1 MQTQRP
7 AKKLSPGCV
16 IPCLISCPLL
26 SRILKMDPAKKF
38 KAMLTMQMSDVTA
51 LSISPDD
58 GNQLAV
64 LHLRY
69 LKRDVID

>member
-1 MQTQRP
+1 M
-7 AKKLSPGCV
+7 V
-16 IPCLISCPLL
+16 EEIFL

-64 LHLRY
+64 LHLRCVT
-69 LKRDVID
+69 DSPIIPT

>member
-1 MQTQRP
+1 
-7 AKKLSPGCV
+7 
-16 IPCLISCPLL
+16 
-26 SRILKMDPAKKF
+26 MDPAKKF

-64 LHLRY
+64 FHLRC
-69 LKRDVID
+69 VMIAVQPVQPVG